1 MFVPFENADYGITD
15 RGRKDILINLEYYNA
30 ALESC
35 NTVIREYNK
44 TIKE

>member
-1 MFVPFENADYGITD
+1 MFVPFEKADYGITD